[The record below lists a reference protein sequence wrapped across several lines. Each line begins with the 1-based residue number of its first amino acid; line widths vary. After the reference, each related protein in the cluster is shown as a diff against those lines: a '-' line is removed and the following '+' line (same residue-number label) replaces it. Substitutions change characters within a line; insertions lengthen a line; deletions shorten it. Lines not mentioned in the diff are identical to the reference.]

1 MAIILPLPKL
11 TCLLWTISFLLLL
24 TINISEFGPSVSSH
38 SLTQDA
44 KHMGLVLSPTEK
56 WFNNAYTDSY
66 LPLVIILVKILY
78 ITTAFSFDFQ
88 IAFLCFSAQGPVG
101 WSASTIWLGIIR
113 RNRYFGIAKEQAP
126 SCVLPADPPPA
137 SPTCLPQYPN

>member
-1 MAIILPLPKL
+1 MAIILPFRRL
-11 TCLLWTISFLLLL
+11 TCLLWTISFLLLPA
-24 TINISEFGPSVSSH
+24 INISEFGQSVLSH

-44 KHMGLVLSPTEK
+44 KQMGLVLSLTEK

-66 LPLVIILVKILY
+66 LPLVIALVKILY
-78 ITTAFSFDFQ
+78 ITAASSFNFH
-88 IAFLCFSAQGPVG
+88 IAFLCFSAQGQVG

-126 SCVLPADPPPA
+126 SRVSPADPPPA
-137 SPTCLPQYPN
+137 SPICLPQ